1 MSDLWQDIRFA
12 ARQMARKPGIT
23 VFAVLSLALGIGVN
37 SSIFSLVNSVL
48 LRNLPAVRPAEL
60 VDVYV
65 GKKGDVRYAT
75 SSFLDYADLRSWNDV
90 VTDLAAFNVTI
101 ATWDNG
107 RKVEL
112 LFGEQV
118 TASYFRL
125 LGLRPALGRA
135 FLPEE
140 DATPGTHPVAL
151 LSYRCWQQRF
161 GRDPKVIGRSL
172 KLNGIHFTVI
182 GVAPERLKGSFPAL
196 AVDFWVP
203 MQMSDAMDRTPQLGE
218 RGSRSLFLKAR
229 LKPGVTLDK
238 AQTQFT
244 ALAGRLRAAFPEDDK
259 DLEITLVRTCDVV
272 FNPAI
277 DGPVIGVAGLLMG
290 IVGLVLLIAC
300 SNIANLLLVRASE
313 RRKEIAVRL
322 AIGAGRGRLIR
333 QLLTESVLLA
343 LLGGAVGLLFAL
355 WTTRLIVAFR
365 PPLAI
370 PLTLDVALDA
380 KVLAFTLGLALLTGL
395 LCGVA
400 PALQASRP
408 DLVGTLRDDTAGP
421 GRRYRRLGLRNLLVI
436 LQVAVSTV
444 LLIGAGLFL
453 RSLGNA
459 SSIDPGFRL
468 RKGVEAQLVV
478 GLGGT
483 YTDAQARLFYQ
494 RLLEKARALP
504 GVRSAAYADHLPLAL
519 SIHTSRAELEGKPM
533 RQEDRPETDR
543 SSVGPGYFETLG
555 IPVLQ
560 GRAFTERDS
569 LGVLQ
574 TPAAPKAA
582 IVNEKAAALFW
593 PGEAPLGKRLRFGG
607 EGAWLTVVGVA
618 RNGKYRTLGE
628 DPRPFVYT
636 STEQDESSLSRT
648 LVVAGAGSGPG
659 EEKTL
664 LTAVRS
670 AIGDLDPNV
679 PIFEIKTLSEHLSVV
694 LFPARMGA
702 ALLAAFGLLGLILA
716 SLGLYGVVAAS
727 VARRTREIG
736 IRMAIGAQKRDV
748 LRLVVNEGMVLT
760 GIGLAIGLGLAL
772 AAAQVLRGLLYGI
785 APTDPLT
792 FLGVA
797 LLLGTVALL
806 ANLIP
811 ARRAAEVDPL
821 VALRYD

>member
-1 MSDLWQDIRFA
+1 MSDLLQDIRFA
-12 ARQMARKPGIT
+12 VRQMARKPGIT
-23 VFAVLSLALGIGVN
+23 AFAVLSLALGIGVN

-65 GKKGDVRYAT
+65 GKKGDIRYAT
-75 SSFLDYADLRSWNDV
+75 SSFPDFADLRSWNDV

-101 ATWDNG
+101 ATWDNTWDNG
-107 RKVEL
+107 RRTEL

-118 TASYFRL
+118 TASYFHL
-125 LGLRPALGRA
+125 LGLRPALGRV

-140 DATPGTHPVAL
+140 DATPGTHPVAV

-161 GRDPKVIGRSL
+161 GRDPQVIGRSL
-172 KLNGIHFTVI
+172 KLNGIHFIVI
-182 GVAPERLKGSFPAL
+182 GVAPEQLKGSFPAL

-203 MQMSDAMDRTPQLGE
+203 MQMSDAMDRDPQLGK
-218 RGSRSLFLKAR
+218 RDSRSLFLKAR
-229 LKPGVTLDK
+229 LKPGVSLDK

-259 DLEITLVRTCDVV
+259 GLEITLVRTRDVV

-277 DGPVIGVAGLLMG
+277 DGPVVGVAGLLMG

-300 SNIANLLLVRASE
+300 SNVANLLLVRASE

-343 LLGGAVGLLFAL
+343 LLGGAVGLLFAF

-370 PLTLDVALDA
+370 PLTLDVSLDA
-380 KVLAFTLGLALLTGL
+380 KVLGFTLALALLTGIV
-395 LCGVA
+395 CGVA

-436 LQVAVSTV
+436 IQVAVSTV

-483 YTDAQARLFYQ
+483 YTDAQARIFYQ

-504 GVRSAAYADHLPLAL
+504 GARAVAYADHLPLAL
-519 SIHTSRAELEGKPM
+519 SIHTSRAELEGKPV

-543 SSVGPGYFETLG
+543 SSVGPGYFGTLG
-555 IPVLQ
+555 IPLLA
-560 GRAFTERDS
+560 GRAFTERDT
-569 LGVLQ
+569 LEAQ
-574 TPAAPKAA
+574 KAA

-607 EGAWLTVVGVA
+607 EGDAWLTVVGVA

-628 DPRPFVYT
+628 DPRPFVYVC
-636 STEQDESSLSRT
+636 TEQEKSSLSRT
-648 LVVAGAGSGPG
+648 LVVAGTGSGPG
-659 EEKTL
+659 DEKAL
-664 LTAVRS
+664 LAAVRR
-670 AIGDLDPNV
+670 AIDDLDPNV
-679 PIFEIKTLSEHLSVV
+679 PIFEIKTLSDHLSVV

-702 ALLAAFGLLGLILA
+702 ALLATFGLLGLILA

-736 IRMAIGAQKRDV
+736 IRMAIGAQKQDV
-748 LRLVVNEGMVLT
+748 LRLVVKEGMVLT
-760 GIGLAIGLGLAL
+760 GLGLAAGLGLGL
-772 AAAQVLRGLLYGI
+772 SLAQVLRGLLYGI

-811 ARRAAEVDPL
+811 ARRATEVDPL
-821 VALRYD
+821 VALRYE